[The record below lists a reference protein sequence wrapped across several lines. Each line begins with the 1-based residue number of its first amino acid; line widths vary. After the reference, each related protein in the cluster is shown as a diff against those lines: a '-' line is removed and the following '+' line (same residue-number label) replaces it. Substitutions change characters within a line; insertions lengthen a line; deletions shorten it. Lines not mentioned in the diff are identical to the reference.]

1 MVQDHQGN
9 HVATNFD
16 LPEVTYELHLYTRI
30 HMGHYTTRQSLHK
43 SLGETHDERA
53 SAIVDR
59 LKHKSGLDLLLRL
72 VVLNLDGTHVQA
84 VKGGF
89 STGHARPPRSKK
101 LGAMISATTAC
112 P

>member
-30 HMGHYTTRQSLHK
+30 HMGHYTTRQTLHK
-43 SLGETHDERA
+43 LLGETQDERA
-53 SAIVDR
+53 RAIVDR

-72 VVLNLDGTHVQA
+72 VVSNLDGLGVRIQHMY
-84 VKGGF
+84 
-89 STGHARPPRSKK
+89 RP
-101 LGAMISATTAC
+101 
-112 P
+112 

>member
-1 MVQDHQGN
+1 
-9 HVATNFD
+9 
-16 LPEVTYELHLYTRI
+16 
-30 HMGHYTTRQSLHK
+30 MGHCTTHQTFHK
-43 SLGETHDERA
+43 SLGETQDERA

-72 VVLNLDGTHVQA
+72 VVSNLDGLGVRIHVQA

-101 LGAMISATTAC
+101 LGATISATTSC

>member
-30 HMGHYTTRQSLHK
+30 HMGHYTTRQTLHK

-53 SAIVDR
+53 RAIVDR
-59 LKHKSGLDLLLRL
+59 LKHKSGLDLLFCF
-72 VVLNLDGTHVQA
+72 VESNLDGLGVRTQHMY
-84 VKGGF
+84 
-89 STGHARPPRSKK
+89 RP
-101 LGAMISATTAC
+101 
-112 P
+112 